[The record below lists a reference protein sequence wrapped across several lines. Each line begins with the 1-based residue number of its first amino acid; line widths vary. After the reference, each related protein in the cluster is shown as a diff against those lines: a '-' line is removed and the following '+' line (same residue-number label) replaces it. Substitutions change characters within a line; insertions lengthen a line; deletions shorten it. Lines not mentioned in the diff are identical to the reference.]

1 MISVKQLLYS
11 ILLFYAPHPIMAQT
25 EVRTEAQL
33 TTSSGDHAPL
43 WLNANKYGLS
53 SLDKTNGYLR
63 AGVFHHHENDTLS
76 RWAIGYGAD
85 VAVAKGFTSTF
96 VVQQAYADVRW
107 LKGLLTI
114 GSKEQPIELKSQ
126 ELSSGAMSLG
136 KNARPVPAVRI
147 SLPDYW
153 TVPYTRGWL
162 GIKGHISYGMQ
173 TDDKWQKEFTAE
185 PYKRTE
191 HAKLH
196 TKAGYLHIG
205 KADKPISVELGLEM
219 ACQYGGTTYTL
230 NPYFETPD
238 NPEYISIKNQDGL
251 NGMFKA
257 LIPGGG
263 EVKEGIYENASGNH
277 LGSYLLRVNMNFD
290 KWYLGLY
297 ADHYFDDH
305 SQMFFLD
312 YDGYGEGEEFNEWK
326 HSRWLVYD
334 LKDIMLGAE
343 LKLKNQ
349 SWLNNIVVEYIYT
362 KYQSGPIYHDRTYY
376 LSDHIAGRDN
386 YYNNYMQTGWQH
398 WGQVMGN
405 PLFRS
410 PLYNEINE
418 HYGTH
423 EIIVANN
430 RFWAWHFGLSGNPV
444 EQLHYRLL
452 ATWQRGWGTYDI
464 PFMDPE
470 RNMSLLAEAEY
481 RFGNQSSLRGWAVK
495 GAFGLDQGGL
505 LGNNTGIQF
514 TISHHFNIKK
524 P

>member
-1 MISVKQLLYS
+1 
-11 ILLFYAPHPIMAQT
+11 
-25 EVRTEAQL
+25 
-33 TTSSGDHAPL
+33 
-43 WLNANKYGLS
+43 
-53 SLDKTNGYLR
+53 
-63 AGVFHHHENDTLS
+63 
-76 RWAIGYGAD
+76 
-85 VAVAKGFTSTF
+85 
-96 VVQQAYADVRW
+96 
-107 LKGLLTI
+107 
-114 GSKEQPIELKSQ
+114 
-126 ELSSGAMSLG
+126 
-136 KNARPVPAVRI
+136 
-147 SLPDYW
+147 
-153 TVPYTRGWL
+153 
-162 GIKGHISYGMQ
+162 
-173 TDDKWQKEFTAE
+173 
-185 PYKRTE
+185 
-191 HAKLH
+191 
-196 TKAGYLHIG
+196 
-205 KADKPISVELGLEM
+205 
-219 ACQYGGTTYTL
+219 
-230 NPYFETPD
+230 
-238 NPEYISIKNQDGL
+238 
-251 NGMFKA
+251 MFKA
-257 LIPGGG
+257 LIPSGG
-263 EVKEGIYENASGNH
+263 EVKEGTYENASGNH

-376 LSDHIAGRDN
+376 LADHIAGRDN

-418 HYGTH
+418 RYGTH

-430 RFWAWHFGLSGNPV
+430 RFWAWHFGLSGDPI

-470 RNMSLLAEAEY
+470 RNISLLAEAEY